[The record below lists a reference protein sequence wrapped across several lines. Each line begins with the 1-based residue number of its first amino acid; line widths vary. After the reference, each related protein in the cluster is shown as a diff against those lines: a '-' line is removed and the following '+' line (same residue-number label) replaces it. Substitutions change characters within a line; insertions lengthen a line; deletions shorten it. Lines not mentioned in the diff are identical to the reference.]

1 MIKRLRYAVLAIA
14 GIVLLGACGGT
25 TVASAPQPTQPP
37 ATQAPQP
44 TSQPVVA
51 TPTPVP
57 ATPTPAPAPAA
68 ATPTAVAP
76 PPSQTY
82 LQYWHCATDQ
92 GNRSLD
98 AGFYAA
104 GGQDSV
110 VCDQA
115 LKTRGMAPADAWV
128 FRMPDGPGPNP
139 IPEPYYH
146 CGGILAN
153 IVGLDPRVPGWGAIG
168 ADQAGFDQNWN
179 PVGRGAC

>member
-1 MIKRLRYAVLAIA
+1 MIKRLKYAVPAIA
-14 GIVLLGACGGT
+14 GIVLLGACGGA
-25 TVASAPQPTQPP
+25 TVASAPQPTKPSATQPP
-37 ATQAPQP
+37 KPTPQG
-44 TSQPVVA
+44 VVA
-51 TPTPVP
+51 TPTPAP
-57 ATPTPAPAPAA
+57 ATPTPAPVPAA
-68 ATPTAVAP
+68 TASAP
-76 PPSQTY
+76 SHSY

-98 AGFYAA
+98 SGFYAA

-115 LKTRGMAPADAWV
+115 LKTRGMAPAGAWV

-153 IVGLDPRVPGWGAIG
+153 IVGLDPQVPGWGAIG